1 MFYDGTYRSCE
12 ITPLNTELNPICY
25 LLALLGAHHFL
36 HVSRI
41 RVNAVLVCHC
51 QAVTCMN
58 CSAATLHEMCM
69 NIVGVMN
76 EQVVFCLNILFLF

>member
-1 MFYDGTYRSCE
+1 MFYDWTYRSCE
-12 ITPLNTELNPICY
+12 IN
-25 LLALLGAHHFL
+25 G
-36 HVSRI
+36 
-41 RVNAVLVCHC
+41 VLVCHC

-58 CSAATLHEMCM
+58 GSATLHEMCM